1 MKLVTFDSRARPA
14 RVGALLPDG
23 AVLDLSSASGEAP
36 AVASMLALI
45 EAGEEAW
52 AHARG
57 LVADARRE
65 HVHGTGAYTL
75 RAPLPLPAQFRDSMC
90 FHKHIEQ
97 SFKSTMKLR
106 AQASGDPEQVKA
118 AEAAAAAFTVP
129 EIYERQPVWYKGNRF
144 NVADPGEDIPWP
156 PFSALADFELE
167 LACVIGRR
175 GRDLD
180 PATALDHV
188 FGFTIFNDFTARDI
202 QSAEMQG
209 MLGPAKGK
217 DFDKANVFGPC
228 IVTTDEIGDPNDL
241 KMTALGE
248 RRGLVRRPL
257 RRHALELRPVAGL
270 DLSRRDPA
278 SRRGHRLGHRSAT
291 AAAWS
296 TCAFS
301 RAATWSSSRSRR
313 SDAAQP
319 RRHGA
324 A

>member
-175 GRDLD
+175 GRDLE

-241 KMTALGE
+241 KMTAWVNGE
-248 RRGLVRRPL
+248 VWCEGHSGAMHWSFGQLLAWISRGETLHPGEVIASGTVGDGCGLEHL
-257 RRHALELRPVAGL
+257 RFLKSGDVVELEIEKIGR
-270 DLSRRDPA
+270 LSNRVVM
-278 SRRGHRLGHRSAT
+278 
-291 AAAWS
+291 
-296 TCAFS
+296 
-301 RAATWSSSRSRR
+301 
-313 SDAAQP
+313 AQP
-319 RRHGA
+319 
-324 A
+324 